1 MPVFLTD
8 GVNRY
13 NGSQGLLGRPFQ
25 RKALL
30 MADPHIAIIGK
41 GALGMLY
48 GSMAADALG
57 EDAVTFAMDPARLAR
72 HAGDVCTVNGKVYPF
87 RDRLPEEAGPQDL
100 VILATKSYGLEGALG
115 LVPSLLGEKTKIV
128 SVLNGIR
135 SEEQVAARFGWERIV
150 PCVAQG
156 MDAAHFGSALT
167 YSKAGALHIGR
178 FENTPEEALAEVED
192 ILARA
197 GIAHVVEPDI
207 RYRMWAKFM
216 LNVGINQTCCAF
228 GATYGEVYADKTS
241 ELWRTFISAMRE
253 VVAVAQAEGVA
264 LTEQELSSYAAL
276 EETLDP
282 SSTPSMGQDR
292 INHHRTE
299 VDEFSG
305 EVMRRAEKHH
315 ILVPVNAFLNKRI
328 REIEAA
334 Y

>member
-1 MPVFLTD
+1 
-8 GVNRY
+8 
-13 NGSQGLLGRPFQ
+13 
-25 RKALL
+25 
-30 MADPHIAIIGK
+30 
-41 GALGMLY
+41 
-48 GSMAADALG
+48 
-57 EDAVTFAMDPARLAR
+57 
-72 HAGDVCTVNGKVYPF
+72 
-87 RDRLPEEAGPQDL
+87 
-100 VILATKSYGLEGALG
+100 
-115 LVPSLLGEKTKIV
+115 
-128 SVLNGIR
+128 
-135 SEEQVAARFGWERIV
+135 
-150 PCVAQG
+150 
-156 MDAAHFGSALT
+156 
-167 YSKAGALHIGR
+167 
-178 FENTPEEALAEVED
+178 
-192 ILARA
+192 
-197 GIAHVVEPDI
+197 
-207 RYRMWAKFM
+207 M

-305 EVMRRAEKHH
+305 EVMRRAQKHG

>member
-1 MPVFLTD
+1 ME
-8 GVNRY
+8 
-13 NGSQGLLGRPFQ
+13 
-25 RKALL
+25 RK
-30 MADPHIAIIGK
+30 K
-41 GALGMLY
+41 
-48 GSMAADALG
+48 
-57 EDAVTFAMDPARLAR
+57 
-72 HAGDVCTVNGKVYPF
+72 KPF
-87 RDRLPEEAGPQDL
+87 RDSRESRKPRTSQEPRELPDDVLVGRNAVTEALKSGRGINK
-100 VILATKSYGLEGALG
+100 ILL
-115 LVPSLLGEKTKIV
+115 
-128 SVLNGIR
+128 
-135 SEEQVAARFGWERIV
+135 
-150 PCVAQG
+150 AQG
-156 MDAAHFGSALT
+156 DRAHD
-167 YSKAGALHIGR
+167 I
-178 FENTPEEALAEVED
+178 EELLALAKERGVLTQTVERAKIESLAGGHRHQGVLAFVAPVPYVEVED

-305 EVMRRAEKHH
+305 EVMRRAQKHG

>member
-1 MPVFLTD
+1 M
-8 GVNRY
+8 
-13 NGSQGLLGRPFQ
+13 
-25 RKALL
+25 RK
-30 MADPHIAIIGK
+30 PRIAIIGK

-48 GSMAADALG
+48 GSMVQDALG
-57 EDAVTFAMDPARLAR
+57 ADAVTFVMDPARLAK
-72 HAGDVCTVNGKVYPF
+72 HAGDVSTVNGCEYPF
-87 RDRLPEEAGPQDL
+87 RDAAPEEAGVQDL
-100 VILATKSYGLEGALG
+100 VILAVKSYGLESALD
-115 LVPSLLGEKTKIV
+115 LVPSLLGEKTRII

-135 SEEQVAARFGWERIV
+135 SEERVATRFGWERIV

-156 MDAAHFGSALT
+156 MDASHFGASLT
-167 YSKAGALHIGR
+167 YSKTGELHIGC
-178 FENTPEEALAEVED
+178 FEKTPQEALREVED
-192 ILARA
+192 ILTRA
-197 GIAHVVEPDI
+197 GIAHVAEEDI

-305 EVMRRAEKHH
+305 EVMRRAQKHG

-328 REIEAA
+328 REIEASYLKA
-334 Y
+334 